1 MKNRKRNSLGQ
12 FVKESKSEIS
22 FVNLSTY
29 TSPEVTEVPNQEW
42 VGYGEDNNYFQ
53 FLIDRYN
60 GSPTNNACINGI
72 SQQIYGKGLGATDSN
87 RKPQQYAEMITLFK
101 KDIVRKLCYDL
112 KLMGQCAMQ
121 IIYSK
126 DRTKI
131 AQIEHM
137 PIETLRAEKCNEDGD
152 IPAYYYFKDWSK
164 LKPSDKPLRIPAY
177 GMSKENIEIYYV
189 KPYKSGFYY
198 YAPVDYQGGIQYA
211 ELEEEISNYHLNNIM
226 NGLSPSMLINFNNG
240 TPNPQEREL
249 IEQRIAQKFSGT
261 SNAGKFILSFNDN
274 KEAQAEITPVQ
285 LSDAHNQYQFLS
297 DESQSKVLVAH
308 RVVSPMLLGIKDN
321 TGLGNN
327 ADEIKTASLLM
338 DNTVIRPFQEL
349 LIDCFDNIL
358 AYNNIALNLYFITL
372 QPLEFTDVDRSVQT
386 DEEIEEETGIKMST
400 DLKEIDGLEVYETKE
415 EAERQAEKMGCS
427 GHHEHK
433 EGDKVWYMPCESHDE
448 IDLKKPCQ
456 AGYEQYGMKVK
467 NGRIVPNCIPIKM
480 SDEQGEVIL
489 EHLKGE
495 VINDEWAIT
504 DVRDVD
510 EENVSNDEWV
520 NASIVNKETT
530 LGKIKKLVGL
540 ADEIKSKKKGSSY
553 SDLDSKNYKI
563 RYQYYKKSSA
573 KSIQKDA
580 DGKRKSTYKTRK
592 FCEKMMQLSKSGV
605 VYTIEDIDKAS
616 RAGVNGDFAPKG
628 KKTYDLFKYKGGCY
642 CRHAF
647 KQILYRRK
655 KGADVSENLK
665 NYRRTGDIPSTYKR
679 NPWGSK
685 EAKKATF
692 DLPNHG
698 SLKYTY

>member
-1 MKNRKRNSLGQ
+1 MKKRKRNSLGQ
-12 FVKESKSEIS
+12 FVRGSKSEVS

-29 TSPEVTEVPNQEW
+29 TSPEIIEVPNQDW
-42 VGYGEDNNYFQ
+42 IAYGDDNNYFQ

-87 RKPQQYAEMITLFK
+87 RKPEQYAEMITLLK
-101 KDIVRKLCYDL
+101 KDVVRKLSYDL

-121 IIYSK
+121 VIYSK
-126 DRTKI
+126 DRKKI
-131 AQIEHM
+131 AQIEHI
-137 PIETLRAEKCNEDGD
+137 PVETLRAEKCNEDGD
-152 IPAYYYFKDWSK
+152 IPAYYYFKDWAK

-177 GMSKENIEIYYV
+177 GMSKENIEIYYI

-249 IEQRIAQKFSGT
+249 IEARIAQKFSGS

-274 KEAQAEITPVQ
+274 KDAQAEITPVQ

-308 RVVSPMLLGIKDN
+308 RVVSPMLLGIKDK

-349 LIDCFDNIL
+349 LLDSFDNVL
-358 AYNNIALNLYFITL
+358 AYNNIALNLYFSTL
-372 QPLEFTDVDRSVQT
+372 QPLEFTDVDRSVQS
-386 DEEIEEETGIKMST
+386 DEDIEEETGVKMSVE
-400 DLKEIDGLEVYETKE
+400 LKEVDGYEVYETKE
-415 EAERQAEKMGCS
+415 EAEKQAKKMGCS

-448 IDLKKPCQ
+448 IDLKKPCE

-467 NGRIVPNCIPIKM
+467 GGRLVPNCIPIKM
-480 SDEQGEVIL
+480 SDEQADVIL

-495 VINDEWAIT
+495 VINDEWVIT

-510 EENVSNDEWV
+510 EENVSDEEWV
-520 NASIVNKETT
+520 DASIVNKETT
-530 LGKIKKLVGL
+530 LSKIKKLVGL

-553 SDLDSKNYKI
+553 SDLDSNNYKI

-592 FCEKMMQLSKSGV
+592 FCENMMRLSKSGV

-616 RAGVNGDFAPKG
+616 RTGVNGDFAPKG